1 MTPYRAFGHDD
12 LGQGFPELG
21 YVRLRDI
28 EGLRGMLG
36 LIVERDLHFAPTR
49 TIAAYAEQ
57 AREHRRIVT

>member
-1 MTPYRAFGHDD
+1 MTPYRAFGLDD